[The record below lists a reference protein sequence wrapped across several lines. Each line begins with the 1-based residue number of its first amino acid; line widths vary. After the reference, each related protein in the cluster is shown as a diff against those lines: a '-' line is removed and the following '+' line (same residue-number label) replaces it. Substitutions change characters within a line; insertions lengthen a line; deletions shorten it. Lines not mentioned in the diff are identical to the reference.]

1 MLNNNL
7 KGGEFLIKEQT
18 AQSTFIPEQV
28 NEEQKMF
35 RDMTRDF
42 LEKEVTPL
50 REKIDKQLENP
61 DLVPEFMHKIAELG
75 IVSFTRRIWGY
86 VSRLQYG
93 VGTQR
98 GAR

>member
-1 MLNNNL
+1 MSTERNNNL

-61 DLVPEFMHKIAELG
+61 DLVPELMHKIAELG
-75 IVSFTRRIWGY
+75 ILSAALPEEFG
-86 VSRLQYG
+86 G
-93 VGTQR
+93 M
-98 GAR
+98 

>member
-1 MLNNNL
+1 MSTERNNNL

-35 RDMTRDF
+35 RDMTRNF

-61 DLVPEFMHKIAELG
+61 DLVP
-75 IVSFTRRIWGY
+75 
-86 VSRLQYG
+86 
-93 VGTQR
+93 
-98 GAR
+98 